1 MQRLQSEEMK
11 YARIALS
18 RRSEATLSERNRMD
32 EARKTRLAERMR
44 WREMTDAELVAAV
57 RRGSYEAL
65 REFYARFEPLL
76 ARYAARARVMSDSW
90 EDDAHDVLSGVVLT
104 LVEQSGRARARESV
118 RDIHAY
124 IQRAFRNH
132 FLDAKRSAM
141 RREQRDTRATSS
153 AEETGERMALASCS
167 ESSVRAS
174 SGETSGESTAPSPAI
189 VRLAAILDAELS
201 PDERQMLT
209 WVSNAV
215 PMREI
220 AKWMEIGYSAAK
232 VRLSRTRSRLRERA
246 LRHVNECTGPERE
259 ELIELFRRSGGIG
272 RGMRERSAR
281 GIAASRE
288 PCAAEPG
295 GAHGTD

>member
-1 MQRLQSEEMK
+1 
-11 YARIALS
+11 
-18 RRSEATLSERNRMD
+18 LSERNRMD
-32 EARKTRLAERMR
+32 EARGTRLTERLR
-44 WREMTDAELVAAV
+44 WREMSDAELVAAM

-76 ARYAARARVMSDSW
+76 ARYAARAGVVSDNW
-90 EDDAHDVLSGVVLT
+90 EEDAHDVLGTVLLS
-104 LVEQSGRARARESV
+104 LVENGSRARARASV

-132 FLDAKRSAM
+132 FLDAKRAAA
-141 RREQRDTRATSS
+141 RREQRDMRAASS
-153 AEETGERMALASCS
+153 ADATGERMALASCS

-174 SGETSGESTAPSPAI
+174 SGEASEEPWRPSAAI
-189 VRLAAILDAELS
+189 ARLAAILDAELA

-220 AKWMEIGYSAAK
+220 ARWLGIGYSAAK

-246 LRHVNECTGPERE
+246 LRHVHECTGAERE

-272 RGMRERSAR
+272 RGARERFAR
-281 GIAASRE
+281 GITASRDSRL
-288 PCAAEPG
+288 AEPG

>member
-1 MQRLQSEEMK
+1 MS
-11 YARIALS
+11 
-18 RRSEATLSERNRMD
+18 
-32 EARKTRLAERMR
+32 
-44 WREMTDAELVAAV
+44 DAELVLAM
-57 RRGSYEAL
+57 RQGSYEAL

-76 ARYAARARVMSDSW
+76 ARYAARAGVLSDSW
-90 EDDAHDVLSGVVLT
+90 EEDAHDVLGAVVLS
-104 LVEQSGRARARESV
+104 LLERSSRARARESV

-132 FLDAKRSAM
+132 FLDARRAIA

-153 AEETGERMALASCS
+153 AEETGERVALASCS

-174 SGETSGESTAPSPAI
+174 GGDSHAESIAPSPAI
-189 VRLAAILDAELS
+189 ARLAATLDAELS
-201 PDERQMLT
+201 PDERQMLV

-220 AKWMEIGYSAAK
+220 ATWLGIGYSAAK

-246 LRHVNECTGPERE
+246 LRHMSECAGTERE

-272 RGMRERSAR
+272 RKMVRSVR
-281 GIAASRE
+281 GTAASR
-288 PCAAEPG
+288 ASRVAEPG

>member
-1 MQRLQSEEMK
+1 MMH
-11 YARIALS
+11 ARIALS
-18 RRSEATLSERNRMD
+18 RRAEGMLSERNRMD
-32 EARKTRLAERMR
+32 EARRTRLAERMR

-57 RRGSYEAL
+57 RKGSFEAL

-76 ARYAARARVMSDSW
+76 ARYAARAGVTSDSW
-90 EDDAHDVLSGVVLT
+90 EENAHDVLCGVVLS
-104 LVEQSGRARARESV
+104 LIEANGRAREKESV

-124 IQRAFRNH
+124 IQRACRNH
-132 FLDAKRSAM
+132 FLDAKRSAA
-141 RREQRDTRATSS
+141 RREQRELRATSS
-153 AEETGERMALASCS
+153 ADATGERMALASCS

-174 SGETSGESTAPSPAI
+174 SGEATESVEPSPAI
-189 VRLAAILDAELS
+189 ARLAAILDAELS

-220 AKWMEIGYSAAK
+220 AKWLDIGYSAAK

-246 LRHVNECTGPERE
+246 LRHVNECTGSERE
-259 ELIELFRRSGGIG
+259 ELIELLRRSGGIG
-272 RGMRERSAR
+272 RTPRERPAR
-281 GIAASRE
+281 GTAASRD
-288 PCAAEPG
+288 ARVAEPG

>member
-1 MQRLQSEEMK
+1 MICAHG
-11 YARIALS
+11 AREQGA
-18 RRSEATLSERNRMD
+18 EGTLSERS
-32 EARKTRLAERMR
+32 R
-44 WREMTDAELVAAV
+44 WREMSDAELVRAM
-57 RRGSYEAL
+57 REGSYEAL
-65 REFYARFEPLL
+65 REFYLRFEPLL
-76 ARYAARARVMSDSW
+76 ARYAARAGVLSGNW
-90 EDDAHDVLSGVVLT
+90 EEDAHDVLGAVVLS
-104 LVEQSGRARARESV
+104 LVERGARARERESV
-118 RDIHAY
+118 RDIHSY

-132 FLDAKRSAM
+132 FLDARRSIV

-153 AEETGERMALASCS
+153 ADETGERMALASCS

-174 SGETSGESTAPSPAI
+174 GGASTGYATGPSPAI
-189 VRLAAILDAELS
+189 ARLAATLDAELS

-220 AKWMEIGYSAAK
+220 AKWLGIGYSAAK

-246 LRHVNECTGPERE
+246 LRHVNECTGAERE

-272 RGMRERSAR
+272 RGMVRSAR
-281 GIAASRE
+281 GIAASR
-288 PCAAEPG
+288 ASRVAEPG

>member
-1 MQRLQSEEMK
+1 
-11 YARIALS
+11 
-18 RRSEATLSERNRMD
+18 MD
-32 EARKTRLAERMR
+32 EARGMRLAERMR
-44 WREMTDAELVAAV
+44 WREMADAELVAAM

-76 ARYAARARVMSDSW
+76 ARYAARAGVVSDSW
-90 EDDAHDVLSGVVLT
+90 EEDSHDVLSGVVLSLIET
-104 LVEQSGRARARESV
+104 GSRARARASV

-132 FLDAKRSAM
+132 FLDAKRSAV
-141 RREQRDTRATSS
+141 RREHRDTGATSS

-174 SGETSGESTAPSPAI
+174 SGEAGEELTGPSPAI
-189 VRLAAILDAELS
+189 ARLAAILDAELS

-220 AKWMEIGYSAAK
+220 ARWLGIGYSAAK
-232 VRLSRTRSRLRERA
+232 VRLSRTRSRLRVRA
-246 LRHVNECTGPERE
+246 LRHVSECTGAERE
-259 ELIELFRRSGGIG
+259 ELIELFRRSSGIG
-272 RGMRERSAR
+272 RGRRERFAR
-281 GIAASRE
+281 GIAASRDSRV
-288 PCAAEPG
+288 AEPG

>member
-1 MQRLQSEEMK
+1 
-11 YARIALS
+11 
-18 RRSEATLSERNRMD
+18 MD
-32 EARKTRLAERMR
+32 EARGARLAERMH
-44 WREMTDAELVAAV
+44 WREKPDAELVAAM

-76 ARYAARARVMSDSW
+76 ARYAARAGVTSDSW
-90 EDDAHDVLSGVVLT
+90 EEDAHDVLSGVVLS
-104 LVEQSGRARARESV
+104 LVDTKSARARDSV
-118 RDIHAY
+118 RDIHGY

-132 FLDAKRSAM
+132 FLDAKRSAA
-141 RREQRDTRATSS
+141 RREQRDSGATSS

-174 SGETSGESTAPSPAI
+174 SGELPGEAAAPSPAI
-189 VRLAAILDAELS
+189 ARLAAILDAELS
-201 PDERQMLT
+201 PEERQMLT

-220 AKWMEIGYSAAK
+220 ARWLEIGYSAAK

-246 LRHVNECTGPERE
+246 LRHVYECTGAERE

-272 RGMRERSAR
+272 RGMVRSAR
-281 GIAASRE
+281 STAACRESRV
-288 PCAAEPG
+288 AEPG

>member
-1 MQRLQSEEMK
+1 
-11 YARIALS
+11 
-18 RRSEATLSERNRMD
+18 LSERG
-32 EARKTRLAERMR
+32 R
-44 WREMTDAELVAAV
+44 WREMSDAELVCAM
-57 RRGSYEAL
+57 RQGSYEAL
-65 REFYARFEPLL
+65 REFYVRFEPLL
-76 ARYAARARVMSDSW
+76 ARYAARAGVLSDSW
-90 EDDAHDVLSGVVLT
+90 EEDAHDVLGGVVLS
-104 LVEQSGRARARESV
+104 LVERGPRARAGESV

-132 FLDAKRSAM
+132 FLDARRSVA
-141 RREQRDTRATSS
+141 RREQRDTRATSH
-153 AEETGERMALASCS
+153 AAETGERMALASCS

-174 SGETSGESTAPSPAI
+174 AGEPGEASPGPSPAI
-189 VRLAAILDAELS
+189 ARLAATLDAELS

-220 AKWMEIGYSAAK
+220 AGWLGIGYTAAK

-246 LRHVNECTGPERE
+246 LRHVHECTGAERE

-272 RGMRERSAR
+272 RGMVRSTR
-281 GIAASRE
+281 GTAASR
-288 PCAAEPG
+288 ASRVAEPG

>member
-1 MQRLQSEEMK
+1 MICAHG
-11 YARIALS
+11 ARRWRA
-18 RRSEATLSERNRMD
+18 EAMLGERNRTD
-32 EARKTRLAERMR
+32 EARGAGLAERGR
-44 WREMTDAELVAAV
+44 WREMSDAELVAAM

-65 REFYARFEPLL
+65 REFYLRFEPLL
-76 ARYAARARVMSDSW
+76 ARYAARAGVATESW
-90 EDDAHDVLSGVVLT
+90 EEDAHDVLGAVVLS
-104 LVEQSGRARARESV
+104 LVERSSRARAQESV

-132 FLDAKRSAM
+132 FLSARRAIA
-141 RREQRDTRATSS
+141 RREQRDVRATSR
-153 AEETGERMALASCS
+153 AEETGECVALASCS

-174 SGETSGESTAPSPAI
+174 GGDMAARSRAPSAAI
-189 VRLAAILDAELS
+189 ARLAATLDADLS

-220 AKWMEIGYSAAK
+220 ARWLGIGYSAAK
-232 VRLSRTRSRLRERA
+232 VRLSRTRGRLRERA
-246 LRHVNECTGPERE
+246 LRHVNECTGAERE

-272 RGMRERSAR
+272 RGMVRSAR
-281 GIAASRE
+281 AIAASRQR
-288 PCAAEPG
+288 CVAEPG